1 MIDDGF
7 RASGTYVDVELTE
20 YEREALARLA
30 AGVDDPWLASQLLG
44 GIPAPPKRTFTIPTC
59 WVAIVLLLTGAA
71 VALATFSRS
80 PWATIAGLVVM
91 TAGAVML
98 LGPQLRANKMR
109 PLVRPV
115 PERGQWAPRST
126 RNWLR

>member
-7 RASGTYVDVELTE
+7 RASGTYVDVVLTE
-20 YEREALARLA
+20 YERETLARLA

-44 GIPAPPKRTFTIPTC
+44 GIPAPPKRTFSIPTC

-71 VALATFSRS
+71 VALATFTRA
-80 PWATIAGLVVM
+80 PWATAAGLAVM
-91 TAGAVML
+91 AAGGVML
-98 LGPQLRANKMR
+98 LGPQLRAQKVR

-115 PERGQWAPRST
+115 LQRGQWAPRPT